1 MNEEQEIAESAE
13 KRELYNAFWKES
25 SDAIKPFR
33 EFWRK
38 SGDMVRDEGRKL
50 DAVLGGTTLVSDEVV
65 ADCRQAVM
73 RLHQFAHTISE
84 LCSGS
89 IAKIQNDLCQRAMT
103 DIVVRAMDAAK
114 KAQRDMATIYQ
125 WVAAAEHPNTAQQ

>member
-1 MNEEQEIAESAE
+1 MNEEQEIAEAGE
-13 KRELYNAFWKES
+13 KRELYNSFWKES

-38 SGDMVRDEGRKL
+38 SGDTTRQEAGKL
-50 DAVLGGTTLVSDEVV
+50 NAVLGGKTPVSDEVV

-73 RLHQFAHTISE
+73 RLHQFAHVISE
-84 LCSGS
+84 LSSGS

-114 KAQRDMATIYQ
+114 KAQRDMATIYE
-125 WVAAAEHPNTAQQ
+125 WVAAAERPNTAQQ

>member
-38 SGDMVRDEGRKL
+38 SGDMVRDEVRKL

-84 LCSGS
+84 LSSGS

-125 WVAAAEHPNTAQQ
+125 WVAAAERPNKAQQ